1 MKRLGSILLVA
12 GCLSGTLQPYAQEY
26 PAGPVS
32 DTPDELSLKARAAA
46 RTLLFKEP
54 EPLSLQWLREEVN
67 PLLRARRKLRQ
78 AMQVRAEKAAA
89 TAVPMVPKRDMS
101 KEVGLWRMSVGNTSA
116 DNWSPSRPC
125 AGRPDPAVPAAARL
139 ASRQAA
145 RQPKSPRQ
153 NEAAEKIKKEKNNRQ
168 RQWQKKYR

>member
-26 PAGPVS
+26 PAGPLY
-32 DTPDELSLKARAAA
+32 DTPDELSFKARAAA
-46 RTLLFKEP
+46 RTLLFKEL
-54 EPLSLQWLREEVN
+54 EPLSLQWLREEAN

-78 AMQVRAEKAAA
+78 AIQTRAEKAAT
-89 TAVPMVPKRDMS
+89 TAVPMVPKRDLS

-116 DNWSPSRPC
+116 DNWSPY
-125 AGRPDPAVPAAARL
+125 PDRAVPAAARL

-153 NEAAEKIKKEKNNRQ
+153 NEAAEKIKKRKNNRQ

>member
-32 DTPDELSLKARAAA
+32 DTPDELSLKARTAA

-101 KEVGLWRMSVGNTSA
+101 KEVGLWRMSV
-116 DNWSPSRPC
+116 SRPC

>member
-54 EPLSLQWLREEVN
+54 EPLSLQWLREEAN

-78 AMQVRAEKAAA
+78 AMQTRAEKAAA

-101 KEVGLWRMSVGNTSA
+101 KEVGLWRMSVGNTPA
-116 DNWSPSRPC
+116 DN
-125 AGRPDPAVPAAARL
+125 
-139 ASRQAA
+139 
-145 RQPKSPRQ
+145 
-153 NEAAEKIKKEKNNRQ
+153 
-168 RQWQKKYR
+168 

>member
-26 PAGPVS
+26 PASPVS

-101 KEVGLWRMSVGNTSA
+101 KEVGLWRIASATPRPTTGVRIPTVRWTPGPCGSHCRATREPTSG
-116 DNWSPSRPC
+116 PTT
-125 AGRPDPAVPAAARL
+125 
-139 ASRQAA
+139 
-145 RQPKSPRQ
+145 
-153 NEAAEKIKKEKNNRQ
+153 
-168 RQWQKKYR
+168 

>member
-116 DNWSPSRPC
+116 DNWSPY
-125 AGRPDPAVPAAARL
+125 PDRALDAAAARL

-153 NEAAEKIKKEKNNRQ
+153 NEAAEKIKKRKNNRQ

>member
-101 KEVGLWRMSVGNTSA
+101 KEVGLWPN
-116 DNWSPSRPC
+116 
-125 AGRPDPAVPAAARL
+125 PAVPAAARL

-153 NEAAEKIKKEKNNRQ
+153 NEAAEKIKKRKNNRQ

>member
-26 PAGPVS
+26 PAGPLY
-32 DTPDELSLKARAAA
+32 DTPDELSFKARAAA
-46 RTLLFKEP
+46 RTLLFKEL
-54 EPLSLQWLREEVN
+54 EPLSLQWLREEAN

-78 AMQVRAEKAAA
+78 AMQTRAEKAAA

-101 KEVGLWRMSVGNTSA
+101 KEVGLADERRQHLGRQLESV
-116 DNWSPSRPC
+116 SRPC

-153 NEAAEKIKKEKNNRQ
+153 NEAAEKINKK
-168 RQWQKKYR
+168 KK

>member
-46 RTLLFKEP
+46 RTLLFKEL
-54 EPLSLQWLREEVN
+54 EPLSLQWLREEAN

-78 AMQVRAEKAAA
+78 A
-89 TAVPMVPKRDMS
+89 
-101 KEVGLWRMSVGNTSA
+101 
-116 DNWSPSRPC
+116 
-125 AGRPDPAVPAAARL
+125 
-139 ASRQAA
+139 
-145 RQPKSPRQ
+145 
-153 NEAAEKIKKEKNNRQ
+153 I
-168 RQWQKKYR
+168 